1 MLKLSKRC
9 QSALPALW
17 QSLVR
22 EACRGNRYASHAA
35 QTAKSMYIINTE
47 GRRSA
52 SPVLLG
58 LFEHFEGLLG
68 PHVGFYQVRICIT
81 DFVQSLCLRDVGKK
95 LSRTPPID
103 MRALPCL
110 SQFMHPVAFWR

>member
-17 QSLVR
+17 QSLVP
-22 EACRGNRYASHAA
+22 EACRGNRFASHAA
-35 QTAKSMYIINTE
+35 ETAKSMYIINTE

-52 SPVLLG
+52 SPILLG

-68 PHVGFYQVRICIT
+68 PHVGFYQVCICIT
-81 DFVQSLCLRDVGKK
+81 DFMHSLNLQDVGKK
-95 LSRTPPID
+95 LLRMPPID
-103 MRALPCL
+103 MRAPRCL
-110 SQFMHPVAFWR
+110 VQFLHPVAFWR